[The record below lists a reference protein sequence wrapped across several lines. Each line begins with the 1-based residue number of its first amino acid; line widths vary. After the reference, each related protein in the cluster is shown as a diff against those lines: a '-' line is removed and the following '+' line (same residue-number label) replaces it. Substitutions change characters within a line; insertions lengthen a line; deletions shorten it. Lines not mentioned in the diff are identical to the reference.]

1 MTWFGVDYIF
11 SLIFGV
17 LFFVLCLALWLLLLL
32 FLLCVCP
39 FHFLI
44 FIYGLSG
51 YWFENILKFV
61 CAEKSVNLD
70 CFDCYLSPYLLDSC
84 RSLCDC
90 CNIDRC
96 TIVVDVVGCKKDN
109 TRTSTITSKFAI
121 NALCQWKSFSL
132 WVLFYFLL
140 FCRVF
145 HEMIILPKK
154 KIERTLHLHRH
165 SIQFNSI
172 LKCTLMFVSEFFF
185 CRRIFPEFD
194 QPKCSWGCWNL
205 LDLGFS
211 LQFVQFMTNRRET
224 KFDSQNRHNFT
235 TYNNNNKNTKKE
247 TPYK

>member
-90 CNIDRC
+90 CNIDHGAPLLLMSS
-96 TIVVDVVGCKKDN
+96 VVKK
-109 TRTSTITSKFAI
+109 ITHAQAQSHQSLPSMLFANEKVSLSGFCFI
-121 NALCQWKSFSL
+121 SFCFAVFFMR
-132 WVLFYFLL
+132 WLFYQ
-140 FCRVF
+140 
-145 HEMIILPKK
+145 KK
-154 KIERTLHLHRH
+154 KSRERFTFIA
-165 SIQFNSI
+165 IQFNSI

-185 CRRIFPEFD
+185 
-194 QPKCSWGCWNL
+194 
-205 LDLGFS
+205 
-211 LQFVQFMTNRRET
+211 FVGVFFRNSISRNVLEVVEI
-224 KFDSQNRHNFT
+224 
-235 TYNNNNKNTKKE
+235 Y
-247 TPYK
+247 